1 MRLDLVI
8 RTSHRKRD
16 AISPNQQRR
25 IAAEYERRTGREIAA
40 THDSGRSESGKTMDR
55 EALRQVRDRVRSGE
69 TDGVLVAYLDRLGRA
84 PIEESMTFVREL
96 VGDGGALVAADW
108 SDDPIDL
115 TDPNAEDMLVFRL
128 QMNRSMWNKAAERQR
143 LNKRDSLAAGKFIGP
158 TPFGYAKARG
168 VLVPDPTWAPVVAE
182 AFRRA
187 ARDGWQAAVDYLR
200 EAAPGERNWR
210 TDMVRKLLASRT
222 YLGEHASRGV
232 EGYRPHAA
240 LVDETTYAL
249 AQHSPRARR
258 ANGSY
263 LLSGLV
269 RCSCGATLVGQQ
281 QLYPDRA
288 YELRRYRCADGHTSC
303 SADALDEWVRE
314 EVRSVLDRAEVR
326 LRLMPA
332 GVDEAR
338 EQLERT
344 EADQRNYAL
353 AIAGL
358 SDPSAWAEGAAMH
371 ERRVAKARGE
381 HQRLAAQAGAFELLP
396 IAEEMDDDL
405 KLKRTLGLLA
415 GRGLTLRLAP
425 GRGPLV
431 DRVGWL
437 DDRDLIAGVLAA

>member
-1 MRLDLVI
+1 MRLDHVI

-25 IAAEYERRTGREIAA
+25 IAAEYQRRTGHEIVT

-55 EALRQVRDRVRSGE
+55 EALRQVRERVRSGE

-84 PIEESMTFVREL
+84 PIEDSMTFVREL

-158 TPFGYAKARG
+158 TPFGYAKSRG
-168 VLVPDPTWAPVVAE
+168 VLVPDPIWAPVVAE

-187 ARDGWQAAVDYLR
+187 GRDGWQAAVDYLR
-200 EAAPGERNWR
+200 EAAPDERRWR

-232 EGYRPHAA
+232 EGYQPHKA
-240 LVDETTYAL
+240 LVDERTFL
-249 AQHSPRARR
+249 RAQHAPRPRR
-258 ANGSY
+258 ANGGY
-263 LLSGLV
+263 LLSGLIG
-269 RCSCGATLVGQQ
+269 CACGKSLIGQRQ
-281 QLYPDRA
+281 SYRDRG
-288 YELRRYRCADGHTSC
+288 YELRRYRCAVGHTSC
-303 SADALDEWVRE
+303 NADALDELVRE
-314 EVRSVLDRAEVR
+314 EIRTLIDVAEIRERVQ
-326 LRLMPA
+326 PA
-332 GVDEAR
+332 GVQDAT
-338 EQLERT
+338 ERY
-344 EADQRNYAL
+344 ERAQADQRNYAL

-371 ERRVAKARGE
+371 EQRVAEARDE
-381 HQRLAAQAGAFELLP
+381 YQRLLAQENEFEMLP
-396 IAEEMDDDL
+396 APEEIDDDREL
-405 KLKRTLGLLA
+405 RRALATLA
-415 GRGLTLRLAP
+415 GRGMALRLAP
-425 GRGPLV
+425 GRSVLDERLQWV
-431 DRVGWL
+431 DDGEVVTGM
-437 DDRDLIAGVLAA
+437 LAA